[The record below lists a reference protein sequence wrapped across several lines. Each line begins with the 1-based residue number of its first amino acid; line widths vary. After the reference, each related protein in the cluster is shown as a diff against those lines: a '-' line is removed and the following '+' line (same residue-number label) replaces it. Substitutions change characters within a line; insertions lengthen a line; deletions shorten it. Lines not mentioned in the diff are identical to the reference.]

1 MTKTMR
7 LKKIVKFYN
16 ETTQIEKCQ
25 LLYMMAKDIMVPVEI
40 EGTVHCLELDDEVP
54 ICLNGTAF
62 QINTEKLYE
71 NEKLKTNINS
81 N

>member
-7 LKKIVKFYN
+7 IKKIVKFYN

-25 LLYMMAKDIMVPVEI
+25 LLFMMAKDMMVPVRI
-40 EGTVHCLELDDEVP
+40 NGVVHCLELDDEVP
-54 ICLNGTAF
+54 ICLNGTSF
-62 QINTEKLYE
+62 QINTEKLYKD
-71 NEKLKTNINS
+71 EKLKANFNS

>member
-16 ETTQIEKCQ
+16 ETTPIEKCQ
-25 LLYMMAKDIMVPVEI
+25 LLFMMAKDISVPVKI
-40 EGTVHCLELDDEVP
+40 DGVVHCLELDDEVP
-54 ICLNGTAF
+54 VVLNGPIY

-71 NEKLKTNINS
+71 NEKLKRTINP